1 MQSASDIIGSAYV
14 NELNSRLV
22 TPNLANKY
30 SQIFPIMG
38 PGVWLSFTQ
47 GQNQND
53 YRLLTQQMTENDLVY
68 APCNALRQYNVDVN
82 TINELK
88 SRASIRIMFVM
99 HVFVW
104 SEGILDP
111 VQNKLS
117 CGSLSTYM
125 ITWFNF

>member
-1 MQSASDIIGSAYV
+1 MQSASDIISSAYV

-47 GQNQND
+47 GHSRND
-53 YRLLTQQMTENDLVY
+53 FQPLTQQLTDKDLVY
-68 APCNALRQYNVDVN
+68 APCDALRQYNVNVN

-88 SRASIRIMFVM
+88 SRVSSRSMFVM

-104 SEGILDP
+104 AEGVLDP
-111 VQNKLS
+111 FQNKLS